1 MAYWLFKSE
10 PDTFGWADLV
20 ARGAQGEEWNGVRN
34 YQARNNMRQMQLGE
48 RGFFYHSRMGL
59 EIVGVVEVSAE
70 CHPDSTA
77 GDLRWECVDL
87 RAVQPMPRA
96 VPLAEI
102 KAQPELANMALVRSP
117 RLSVQPVSAEE
128 WAMLCRMGG
137 LPRGDL

>member
-1 MAYWLFKSE
+1 MADSDANPAL
-10 PDTFGWADLV
+10 
-20 ARGAQGEEWNGVRN
+20 
-34 YQARNNMRQMQLGE
+34 
-48 RGFFYHSRMGL
+48 
-59 EIVGVVEVSAE
+59 

-77 GDLRWECVDL
+77 DDLRWECVDL

-96 VPLAEI
+96 VSLAEI

-137 LPRGDL
+137 LPHGDL